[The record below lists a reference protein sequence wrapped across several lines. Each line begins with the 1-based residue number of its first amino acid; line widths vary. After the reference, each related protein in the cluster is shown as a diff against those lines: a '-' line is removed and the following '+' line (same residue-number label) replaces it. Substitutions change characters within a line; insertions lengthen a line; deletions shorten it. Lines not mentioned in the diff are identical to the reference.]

1 MAQERT
7 KKLLKETGWFAIG
20 NFGSKILSLLLVPL
34 YTNVLSTNEYGTLD
48 IIATTITLLI
58 PVLTMEMANGIFRFA
73 MDKEC
78 DTKSVATDCLAI
90 TVLSSLLLMILYP
103 LINWALPT
111 VTDYWWFFFAT
122 YFFNS
127 ISSVLSMFMKGIDK
141 SHIFAIQGVLYTF
154 VFAGC
159 NILFLVIFKWGII
172 GYLLSLICAHV
183 SSCLFMFI
191 AGKVMDYISPAS
203 FNVGLLKEIL
213 TYSAPMVPAAVAWW
227 IMSSIDKYM
236 LLYMCDTEANG
247 LYGVAHKLPS
257 IITVL
262 TNFFINAWQISAV
275 RNMYD
280 EDVAEYTSKVY
291 KILFIFGTAICFVM
305 ITSSELLGKLFFQ
318 KEFFAAW
325 TMTPC
330 LSISTVFSAF
340 TLFIGAQFTAS
351 KRSDLHFKSNVIA
364 MASNVILNYI
374 LIKSFG
380 INGAAYGTMISYFV
394 VLVYRQIKIKE
405 LIDFRYDS
413 IKLYL
418 TCGLLMGTGITVS
431 LKVPLYYLYSVGAFI
446 AVLVLYKND
455 YMELLR
461 IIAGIIRSKILHKA

>member
-1 MAQERT
+1 MAQGRT

-20 NFGSKILSLLLVPL
+20 NFGSKILSLLMVPL

-48 IIATTITLLI
+48 IIATTINLLI

-73 MDKEC
+73 MDKDC
-78 DTKSVATDCLAI
+78 DTKSVATDCLAL
-90 TVLSSLLLMILYP
+90 TVFSSFFLIILYP
-103 LINWALPT
+103 LLNWILPT
-111 VTDYWWFFFAT
+111 VTNYWWFFFAI
-122 YFFNS
+122 YFYNS
-127 ISSVLSMFMKGIDK
+127 VSSVLSMFMKGIDK
-141 SHIFAIQGVLYTF
+141 SHIFAIQGVIYTF

-159 NILFLVIFKWGII
+159 NILFLVIFKLGIK

-183 SSCLFMFI
+183 SCCLFMFI
-191 AGKVMDYISPAS
+191 AGKVMNYINPAS
-203 FNVGLLKEIL
+203 FNARLLKEIL
-213 TYSAPMVPAAVAWW
+213 VFSAPMIPAAVAWW

-236 LLYMCDTEANG
+236 LLYMCNTEANG

-275 RNMYD
+275 RNMHD

-291 KILFIFGTAICFVM
+291 RILFISGTAICFIM

-325 TMTPC
+325 TMTPS

-351 KRSDLHFKSNVIA
+351 KCSDLHLKSNIIA
-364 MASNVILNYI
+364 MVSNVILNYI

-413 IKLYL
+413 IKLYI
-418 TCGLLMGTGITVS
+418 TCGILMGAGLIVS
-431 LKVPLYYLYSVGAFI
+431 FKIPFYYLYSIGAFI
-446 AVLVLYKND
+446 IALGLYKND
-455 YMELLR
+455 YKDLLKMA
-461 IIAGIIRSKILHKA
+461 IGVIIRKVLHKA